1 MNEHEIYPNAP
12 VVLVALEVRHPTADP
27 LTPSES
33 RAIKKL
39 LSDQL
44 PIERPG
50 QQMNVQI
57 VPGSPNPAV
66 MTTEHFPRFT
76 NRETTLSVSIRKEA
90 VVIEASDYPG
100 WEDFRAL
107 ALRAL
112 DARMQIAP
120 IVGVER
126 VGLRYI
132 DEIRV
137 PEAEPVDWTQWVN
150 AALLGPAALAA
161 PLGMAMV
168 EHQAIARF
176 ALTEGRGLTVA
187 YGPRQGYAVA
197 PEPLVRSPLPA
208 PSAFFLLDID
218 SSWTATSGI
227 PEFDPEHILALSE
240 ELHDPVNALFELLI
254 TERLREEVL
263 RHA

>member
-1 MNEHEIYPNAP
+1 VAQTAP
-12 VVLVALEVRHPTADP
+12 
-27 LTPSES
+27 
-33 RAIKKL
+33 
-39 LSDQL
+39 
-44 PIERPG
+44 
-50 QQMNVQI
+50 
-57 VPGSPNPAV
+57 
-66 MTTEHFPRFT
+66 PRFT
-76 NRETTLSVSIRKEA
+76 NRTRTAAVTFGPQAIVVETTQHESFAALSRLLG
-90 VVIEASDYPG
+90 VVVA
-100 WEDFRAL
+100 
-107 ALRAL
+107 
-112 DARMQIAP
+112 ARQTVAP
-120 IVGVER
+120 VDGLER
-126 VGLRYI
+126 LGLRYI

-137 PEAEPVDWTQWVN
+137 PESDPVDWTQWVN

-161 PLGMAMV
+161 PLGMDMM

-176 ALTEGRGLTVA
+176 ALTEGRGLTIA

-227 PEFDPEHILALSE
+227 PEFDPEHILALCE
-240 ELHDPVNALFELLI
+240 ELHGPVNAFFELLI